1 MSKNTKEQQPDGL
14 ENVQE
19 TLNKAELFID
29 DHKSV
34 ISYAIIG
41 ILAVVAIF
49 FAFQRFYLVPKN
61 NEASAAMFG
70 AEQYFQRDSFNIA
83 LNGDGNYAGFLD
95 VIDNYGITQT
105 AKLAHYYAGLCY
117 MYTGDFESA
126 ISHLKKFKSKDITLS
141 SVSLGVIGDAYVE
154 LGDEAKGASYYEK
167 AAANA
172 KNDFT
177 TPLYLNKAAQVYEKL
192 GNYKK
197 ALALYTAI
205 KNDFALSQEAM
216 QADKNIEKM
225 NAEIAK

>member
-29 DHKSV
+29 DHKNV
-34 ISYAIIG
+34 ISYAVIG
-41 ILAVVAIF
+41 ILAIVAIV
-49 FAFQRFYLVPKN
+49 FAVKRYYLEPKN

-70 AEQYFQRDSFNIA
+70 AEQYFQRDSFNLA

-105 AKLAHYYAGLCY
+105 AKLANYYAGLCY
-117 MYTGDFESA
+117 MYTGDYESA

-141 SVSLGVIGDAYVE
+141 SVALGVIGDAYVE
-154 LGDEAKGASYYEK
+154 LGDEAQGASYYEK

-177 TPLYLNKAAQVYEKL
+177 TPLYMNKAAQVYEKL

-197 ALALYTAI
+197 ALSLYTAI
-205 KNDFALSQEAM
+205 KNDFAMSQEAM
-216 QADKNIEKM
+216 NADKNIEKM